1 MNSNAFLSPN
11 RKAIHHLRRRVLR
24 VFLVIGLAAT
34 AGRSSAQLRDYLNLP
49 DHDTKKYYLGIGF
62 LYDNSHFQV
71 SAHPMFLQSDSVLYV
86 NPLNS
91 GGFGVSGMFTFHIA
105 DHLEFRFA
113 FPEFIFSSNSISYHV
128 NYPPDGEQT
137 LATKQIQSLLLGFPA
152 QLKFL
157 SDRIGNFRVYMMGG
171 INYRYDLASN
181 SSARKAENLVKLS
194 PSDLSIEAG
203 LGFQIYFP
211 VFILSPELKISEGI
225 KNIHS
230 RDPSLQYSNVID
242 KIKSRQIIFSLI
254 FEG

>member
-1 MNSNAFLSPN
+1 MKRGIVRTILFALSLLT
-11 RKAIHHLRRRVLR
+11 A
-24 VFLVIGLAAT
+24 AAT
-34 AGRSSAQLRDYLNLP
+34 SAQLRDQLNLP
-49 DHDTKKYYLGIGF
+49 DHDSKPFYLGIGF
-62 LYDNSHFQV
+62 MYEQSHLQV
-71 SAHPMFLQSDSVLYV
+71 SAHPKFLQSDSVLYV

-91 GGFGVSGMFTFHIA
+91 GGFGVSGMFTFHVA

-128 NYPPDGEQT
+128 KYPPDGEQV

-152 QLKFL
+152 QVKFL

-194 PSDLSIEAG
+194 SSDFSVEAG

-211 VFILSPELKISEGI
+211 VFILSPELKVSQGI

-242 KIKSRQIIFSLI
+242 KIKSRQVIFSVI
-254 FEG
+254 